1 VLFEIV
7 SRALRDAR
15 PHPEERA
22 CRRSVANSKP
32 RARVSK
38 DEDEPVR
45 APSCFETHRSGL
57 GLWKQLRSLGAAM
70 PLSMRATVRG
80 VFWRKEADR
89 HLTKRS
95 EADDACS
102 IQGEDQPGAVRNHRR
117 FGFPVSGL
125 LFTGSTATPTCR
137 AVGAPRAAD
146 LPPPGLARYFS
157 RYLQEFTGAAERPSA
172 APVPGRALRARGAVT
187 ACRLKRSR
195 GRP

>member
-32 RARVSK
+32 RTRVSK

-57 GLWKQLRSLGAAM
+57 GLWKQLRSPGAAM
-70 PLSMRATVRG
+70 PLSMRVGGRG
-80 VFWRKEADR
+80 VFWRNEADR

-95 EADDACS
+95 EADVCVFGPRGGPTWGCTKS
-102 IQGEDQPGAVRNHRR
+102 PPVRLPCFRPVIYRERCNFNVSSGRR
-117 FGFPVSGL
+117 AG
-125 LFTGSTATPTCR
+125 R
-137 AVGAPRAAD
+137 
-146 LPPPGLARYFS
+146 
-157 RYLQEFTGAAERPSA
+157 RPSA
-172 APVPGRALRARGAVT
+172 SRSVALYFPVTCRSGGAAFGAAVADALCACGAP
-187 ACRLKRSR
+187 
-195 GRP
+195 

>member
-7 SRALRDAR
+7 SRALRDDR

-57 GLWKQLRSLGAAM
+57 GLWKQLRSPGAAM

-80 VFWRKEADR
+80 VFWRNEADR

-95 EADDACS
+95 EADVCVFDPRGGPTWGCTKS
-102 IQGEDQPGAVRNHRR
+102 PPVRLPCFRPVIYRERR
-117 FGFPVSGL
+117 NFNVS
-125 LFTGSTATPTCR
+125 SRRR
-137 AVGAPRAAD
+137 AGR
-146 LPPPGLARYFS
+146 
-157 RYLQEFTGAAERPSA
+157 RPSA
-172 APVPGRALRARGAVT
+172 CCASPCILPVIYRSGRAAAVADAFRARGAVT
-187 ACRLKRSR
+187 ACRLNRSR